1 VTFDAPVIEWQSDK
15 DLLVNGTHFF
25 ISKSADEYVN
35 RESTADSLVVVKSR
49 EMIEDFVERHTS
61 SDVKRIVEIGIFK
74 GGSTALIASL
84 LRPAR
89 FTALELSS
97 EPLPGLAAFI
107 EEHELEDVVRLR
119 FGFDQS
125 DTAALQAVL
134 DDDHGDEPLDLVIDD
149 ASHLYRET
157 RASFEVLFPRL
168 RPGGT
173 YLIEDWSW
181 AHYPEQ
187 LWQNRGGWFHDR
199 PALTNLVVEILMMLG
214 SYTDLVA
221 RMRVLPDTVEI
232 VRGRTEHPGP
242 LRLEAAYFNRGL
254 RFRPLL

>member
-1 VTFDAPVIEWQSDK
+1 VTFDAPVIEWQSDQ
-15 DLLVNGTHFF
+15 DLLVDGTHFF
-25 ISKSADEYVN
+25 ASMSADEYVS

-49 EMIEDFVERHTS
+49 QMIEDFVERFART
-61 SDVKRIVEIGIFK
+61 DVKRIVEIGIFK

-89 FTALELSS
+89 ITALELSS
-97 EPLPGLAAFI
+97 EPLPALTAFI
-107 EEHELEDVVRLR
+107 EKHALEDVVRPR

-125 DTAALQAVL
+125 DSAGLQAVL
-134 DDDHGDEPLDLVIDD
+134 EADHGDDALDLVIDD

-181 AHYPEQ
+181 AHYPEL
-187 LWQNRGGWFHDR
+187 LWQDGGGWFHDR

-214 SYTDLVA
+214 SNKDLA
-221 RMRVLPDTVEI
+221 AEIRVLPNTVEI
-232 VRGRTEHPGP
+232 VRGHAEHPGP
-242 LRLEAAYFNRGL
+242 LRLEETYVNRGL